1 MMKTKAMI
9 LMLASGLMT
18 TSASS
23 ETLSGALSQA
33 LARNPSLAVANANFQ
48 AIYSSQFV
56 TMADMLPQV
65 TAFARESR
73 SNTDAENYADGTV
86 NQAFNIGD
94 RDVDSYGV
102 MVTQDLFT
110 SGKNINAFRSKRAEV
125 RSERAKLTETEQQ
138 ILLASITAYLNV
150 LENQS
155 VYDLN
160 QQNVNVLTKQVE
172 AVRDRFE
179 VGVVTRTDI
188 AQSEAAL
195 AGAQSALLSAQAN
208 LRGAKA
214 IYREVIGVEAGEL
227 ETVTKLPRLPR
238 DLDDAINTARRENP
252 TLIAAKEMSSSGR
265 LNAYS
270 AIGAALPS
278 ITLSGSYTR
287 TEDPALTAIG
297 VETEVTELVA
307 TLNVP
312 LFRGGR
318 AISGISAASSYSD
331 ALKYQVHASSDGVER
346 GVIVAWNNYQAST
359 SAVVAREQQIK
370 ASKIALEGVRQENQ
384 LGTRTNLD
392 VLDAEQDLLDARV
405 GLVRAGTSQNLAAYG
420 VLASIGRLT
429 SDRLRIDA
437 ADIGETE

>member
-1 MMKTKAMI
+1 MKTKAMI

-23 ETLSGALSQA
+23 ETLNGALSQA
-33 LARNPSLAVANANFQ
+33 LARNASLAAAKANFQ

-73 SNTDAENYADGTV
+73 SNTDAENYATGTV
-86 NQAFNIGD
+86 NPTYNIGD

-138 ILLASITAYLNV
+138 ILLSSITAYLNV

-195 AGAQSALLSAQAN
+195 AGAQSALLTAQAN

-214 IYREVIGVEAGEL
+214 IYRELIGVEAGDL
-227 ETVTKLPRLPR
+227 ETVSKLPRLPR
-238 DLDDAINTARRENP
+238 NLDDAINTARRENP
-252 TLIAAKEMSSSGR
+252 SLIAAKEMSSSGR
-265 LNAYS
+265 LNTYS

-278 ITLSGSYTR
+278 ITLSGSYAR
-287 TEDPALTAIG
+287 TEDPSLTAIG

-312 LFRGGR
+312 LFLGGR

-331 ALKYQVHASSDGVER
+331 ALKYQVHASSDAVER

-370 ASKIALEGVRQENQ
+370 ASKIALEGVRQENL

-392 VLDAEQDLLDARV
+392 VLNAEQDLLDARV
-405 GLVRAGTSQNLAAYG
+405 GLVRAGTLQNLAAYG
-420 VLASIGRLT
+420 VLASIGSLT
-429 SDRLRIDA
+429 SERLRIDA

>member
-33 LARNPSLAVANANFQ
+33 LARNPSLAAANANFQ

-208 LRGAKA
+208 LRGAQA

>member
-33 LARNPSLAVANANFQ
+33 LARNPSLAAANANFQ

-287 TEDPALTAIG
+287 TEDPASTAIG

-405 GLVRAGTSQNLAAYG
+405 GLVRAGTSQDLAAYG

-429 SDRLRIDA
+429 SDRMRIDA

>member
-1 MMKTKAMI
+1 MKTKAMI

-23 ETLSGALSQA
+23 ETLNGALSQA
-33 LARNPSLAVANANFQ
+33 LARNASLAAAKANFQ

-73 SNTDAENYADGTV
+73 SNTDAENYATGTV
-86 NQAFNIGD
+86 NPTYNIGD

-102 MVTQDLFT
+102 LVTQDLFT

-138 ILLASITAYLNV
+138 ILLSSITAYLNV

-160 QQNVNVLTKQVE
+160 QQNVNVLTKQVD

-195 AGAQSALLSAQAN
+195 AGAQSALLTAQAN

-214 IYREVIGVEAGEL
+214 IYRELIGVEAGDL
-227 ETVTKLPRLPR
+227 ETVSKLPRLPR
-238 DLDDAINTARRENP
+238 NLDDAINTARRENP
-252 TLIAAKEMSSSGR
+252 SLIAAKEMSSSGR
-265 LNAYS
+265 LNKYS
-270 AIGAALPS
+270 AVGAALPS

-287 TEDPALTAIG
+287 TEDPSLTAIG

-312 LFRGGR
+312 LFLGGR
-318 AISGISAASSYSD
+318 ALSGISAASSYSD
-331 ALKYQVHASSDGVER
+331 ALKFQVHASSDAVER

-370 ASKIALEGVRQENQ
+370 ASKIALDGVRQENL

-429 SDRLRIDA
+429 SERLRIDA

>member
-33 LARNPSLAVANANFQ
+33 LARNPSLAAANANFQ

>member
-33 LARNPSLAVANANFQ
+33 LARNPSLAAANANFQ

-73 SNTDAENYADGTV
+73 SNTDAENYADGSV

-346 GVIVAWNNYQAST
+346 CVIVAWNNYQAST

>member
-33 LARNPSLAVANANFQ
+33 LARNPSLAAANANFQ

-287 TEDPALTAIG
+287 TEDPASTAIG

>member
-1 MMKTKAMI
+1 MKTKAMI

-33 LARNPSLAVANANFQ
+33 LARNPSLAAANANFQ

>member
-1 MMKTKAMI
+1 MKTKAMI

-23 ETLSGALSQA
+23 ETLNGALSQA
-33 LARNPSLAVANANFQ
+33 LARNASLAAAKANFQ

-73 SNTDAENYADGTV
+73 SNTDAENYATGTV
-86 NQAFNIGD
+86 NPTYNIGD

-138 ILLASITAYLNV
+138 ILLSSITAYLNV

-155 VYDLN
+155 
-160 QQNVNVLTKQVE
+160 VNVLTKQVE

-195 AGAQSALLSAQAN
+195 AGAQSALLTAQAN

-214 IYREVIGVEAGEL
+214 IYRELIGVEAGDL
-227 ETVTKLPRLPR
+227 ETVSKLPRLPR
-238 DLDDAINTARRENP
+238 NLDYAINTARRENP
-252 TLIAAKEMSSSGR
+252 SLIAAKEMSSSGR
-265 LNAYS
+265 LNTYS
-270 AIGAALPS
+270 AVGAALPS

-287 TEDPALTAIG
+287 TEDPSLTAIG

-318 AISGISAASSYSD
+318 ALSGISAASSYSD
-331 ALKYQVHASSDGVER
+331 ALKYQVHASSDAVER

-370 ASKIALEGVRQENQ
+370 ASKIALDGVRQENL

-429 SDRLRIDA
+429 SERLRIDA

>member
-33 LARNPSLAVANANFQ
+33 LARNPSLAAANANFQ

-73 SNTDAENYADGTV
+73 SNTDAENYADGSV

>member
-1 MMKTKAMI
+1 
-9 LMLASGLMT
+9 
-18 TSASS
+18 
-23 ETLSGALSQA
+23 
-33 LARNPSLAVANANFQ
+33 
-48 AIYSSQFV
+48 
-56 TMADMLPQV
+56 
-65 TAFARESR
+65 
-73 SNTDAENYADGTV
+73 
-86 NQAFNIGD
+86 
-94 RDVDSYGV
+94 
-102 MVTQDLFT
+102 
-110 SGKNINAFRSKRAEV
+110 
-125 RSERAKLTETEQQ
+125 
-138 ILLASITAYLNV
+138 
-150 LENQS
+150 
-155 VYDLN
+155 
-160 QQNVNVLTKQVE
+160 
-172 AVRDRFE
+172 
-179 VGVVTRTDI
+179 
-188 AQSEAAL
+188 
-195 AGAQSALLSAQAN
+195 
-208 LRGAKA
+208 
-214 IYREVIGVEAGEL
+214 
-227 ETVTKLPRLPR
+227 LPR

>member
-33 LARNPSLAVANANFQ
+33 LARNPSLAAANANFQ

-102 MVTQDLFT
+102 IVTQDLFT

>member
-33 LARNPSLAVANANFQ
+33 LARNPSLAAANANFQ

-214 IYREVIGVEAGEL
+214 IYSEVIGVEAGEL

-437 ADIGETE
+437 ADIGET

>member
-33 LARNPSLAVANANFQ
+33 LARNPSLAAANANFQ

-73 SNTDAENYADGTV
+73 SNTDAENYADGSV

-160 QQNVNVLTKQVE
+160 KQNVNVLTKQVE

-214 IYREVIGVEAGEL
+214 IYSEVIGVEAGEL

-384 LGTRTNLD
+384 LGTLTNLD

>member
-33 LARNPSLAVANANFQ
+33 LARNPSLAAANANFQ

-318 AISGISAASSYSD
+318 SISGISAASSYSD

-429 SDRLRIDA
+429 SVRLRIDA

>member
-1 MMKTKAMI
+1 MKTKAMI

-23 ETLSGALSQA
+23 ETLNGALSQA
-33 LARNPSLAVANANFQ
+33 LARNASLAAAKANFQ

-73 SNTDAENYADGTV
+73 SNTDAENYATGTV
-86 NQAFNIGD
+86 NPTYNIGD

-138 ILLASITAYLNV
+138 ILLSSITAYLNV

-195 AGAQSALLSAQAN
+195 AGAQSALLTAQAN

-214 IYREVIGVEAGEL
+214 IYRELIGVEAGDL
-227 ETVTKLPRLPR
+227 ETVSKLPRLPR
-238 DLDDAINTARRENP
+238 NLDDAINTARRENP
-252 TLIAAKEMSSSGR
+252 SLIAAKEMSSSGR
-265 LNAYS
+265 LNTYS

-278 ITLSGSYTR
+278 ITLSGSYAR
-287 TEDPALTAIG
+287 TEDPSLTAIG

-312 LFRGGR
+312 LFLGGR

-331 ALKYQVHASSDGVER
+331 ALKYQVHASSDAVER

-370 ASKIALEGVRQENQ
+370 ASKIALEGVRQENL

-392 VLDAEQDLLDARV
+392 VLNAEQDLLDARV
-405 GLVRAGTSQNLAAYG
+405 GLVRAGTLQNLAAYG

-429 SDRLRIDA
+429 SERLRIDA